1 MRMRGGKMRKKLNV
15 LFIVAMICMLVAC
28 LVACNKGVQDLSKLP
43 DEFGG
48 NESEFVYKDAYLKFS
63 FPKQPSSVFSS
74 IYVDEFDISDV
85 IYSIVYTDGK
95 TTTEVNGGSVTEE
108 MVVEDDR
115 PLLSS
120 VGHHMIHVS
129 TTLADGKTAT
139 GSFALHLKDHSLA
152 VDRVTWKFL
161 LGDSGSGGF
170 ATAYFGSVQQNVA
183 TIEID
188 KGIVFSSWD
197 EFISEFKMRLS
208 GRALV
213 ALKYEGGRLSPTQG
227 FDGGFVVEKDL
238 EFSGEW
244 TNDIINVSFDL
255 NLPSDATVID
265 GVPQDPRLTF
275 ETSQTVPRNIGRIS
289 APKTDTFNVFNGYY
303 FAGWYE
309 NDGDGN
315 LDNDKLW
322 NFSHTVGTT
331 DISLYAKWTERA
343 YSITIYTMGGVF
355 KSDVTNSYHGT
366 YPIDSAEKAIEY
378 GYKAIPSVS
387 RFSTMTGD
395 INRIVLTGF
404 KYGDRYDQYVAKIDV
419 GQKDENGAQK
429 YVFLKVQEILQN
441 LTKGGTFVRTD
452 GIYSDSQCTIPVANK
467 TTVESDGAGGFY
479 DIVYIKWVFNAPEIE
494 EGEQQ
499 SEYETRVHIR
509 YSQYLVNVVF
519 KDSITLKSDGT
530 LRLDKVVDDSI
541 NELKI
546 PDKIRFNGA
555 DHYVTE
561 IGEKA
566 AMDLKTLSKLD
577 LREASHLTK
586 IGAEAFS
593 HCPALQDVIMPINN
607 NIETVGRNT
616 FFKTN
621 FENNY
626 SKNNGG
632 LQFIVINKTLYDYV
646 GAENIDPKS
655 ITSLDLSV
663 GAYYTEANC
672 SLTQEQMD
680 EANAQLASVN
690 RIGAGAFELL
700 TNLEEIKLGDNVEFI
715 DNYAF
720 VNLKSFKNIIVNETA
735 KLSYIGERAFDENA
749 PIFTAESPL
758 FTNDA
763 VIIGKTYYRYVDR
776 TATEATIPAYIK
788 YIAPEAFIGCVNMT
802 NISFLNSNNIEGI
815 GKDAFFSTKWIQK
828 DDGTYIINGF
838 VIINGIV
845 AEYFGNNFNGEK
857 ADIVVP
863 QNASRIE
870 PYAFDSFSQDVKT
883 IQIHDGITKI
893 GDYAF
898 YGAISLE
905 SIIFGDVAVENNR
918 LVGAPSISDK
928 SFLNQNDVIAFGLH
942 LYFREEV
949 IDLLYKLSTAGNFDA
964 IADPITRQWANLYST
979 NSSIFIVEKVS
990 NVWIDKEVIST
1001 NLLQTTSGRMA
1012 YFDKYGDG
1020 TIPNALVVISNTG
1033 VTQKQD
1039 LNPIDNELEF
1049 VLITNKENDEYRT
1062 YYEEGKTK
1070 YVVKF
1075 TYHGSKEG
1083 CTLTAGE
1090 ENLFVFESTK
1100 AIMNAPKFYSSTLY
1114 ESDRNVI
1121 PVDGYNEGANNYWI
1135 EGFDG
1140 QVSGSSVPTFYT
1152 SNTGVNVKFCYKDI
1166 DGNKCEMPLRILSF
1180 STNVEKTMD
1189 KAIFAVD
1196 FNGLGEYRFSINYS
1210 VVKSLFNEIKQS
1222 SSISIPLNGDPV
1234 IHFNRYQVELIGQDG
1249 SSKPVSLNVSNFNV
1263 IKVDGVPSQRVN
1275 TTVIGRH
1282 TMTIQY
1288 TKDDAESVLEKQVIY
1303 TVVLDADSTIFQ
1315 YEVLNDRTK
1324 TAKIVGV
1331 SLTARTADTLVL
1343 PETCQING
1351 TDYTVV
1357 EIADNVFQNFQ
1368 YLRSVYLSTTIRKIG
1383 KFAFANCPIL
1393 ENVLMVDI
1401 VGAQFIEIPQDL
1413 FEDVR
1418 TISQTD
1424 TTIIKEVRLTTL
1436 KGVDVGELTAVKVR
1450 ASYTYKD
1457 KTTGMTTIC
1466 NIVQAN
1472 RTIAVDN
1479 DLNAVKVYMPD
1490 TIYNEYFMLYNDVES
1505 EPEIYHG
1512 EFVFEPK
1519 NNLPS
1524 ALMSIGNSAFSDCTF
1539 LKTIEISKCNNLEY
1553 IGVSAFSKSG
1563 LESIALP
1570 NNANLT
1576 VINNQ
1581 CFENCAS
1588 LKTVTMYDNIQVLAA
1603 GCFNDCI
1610 SLEHINTISTKDG
1623 VETLLVDTLCCQ
1635 TIENGVFNNCSNLT
1649 EITLTAD
1656 VTMVGDS
1663 VFSSCNALVIYCETT
1678 ESNTSS
1684 WKASWAGQR
1693 PVVWDCKNNNIAD
1706 DGETVYV
1713 FEEGICYSYKVG
1725 QTGELIA
1732 TVARQRSGLT
1742 TATIKSQITGKD
1754 GNTYTVKSIGDS
1766 AFMNCSRLESVTV
1779 PTSIERIESD
1789 AFRNCISLTTFK
1801 FEGGNSLTYINSSA
1815 FAGCSDTF
1823 VPPTIQS

>member
-1 MRMRGGKMRKKLNV
+1 MRKKLNV
-15 LFIVAMICMLVAC
+15 LFIVAMILMLVAC

-43 DEFGG
+43 DEVGVNNG
-48 NESEFVYKDAYLKFS
+48 EFVYKDAYLKFA

-108 MVVEDDR
+108 MVVEADR

-129 TTLADGKTAT
+129 TTLEDGKVAT

-152 VDRVTWKFL
+152 VERVTWKFRL
-161 LGDSGSGGF
+161 TDSGSGGT
-170 ATAYFGSVQQNVA
+170 ATAYFGTVQQSVA
-183 TIEID
+183 TIELD
-188 KGIVFSSWD
+188 KGIVFSSWE
-197 EFISEFKMRLS
+197 EFVGEFRMRLN

-213 ALKYEGGRLSPTQG
+213 ALTYAGGKLSPTQG
-227 FDGGFVVEKDL
+227 FDGGFKVTSDL

-244 TNDIINVSFDL
+244 TDDIINVSFDL

-265 GVPQDPRLTF
+265 QVADPRPTF
-275 ETSQTVPRNIGRIS
+275 ETSQTVARNTGKIT
-289 APKTDTFNVFNGYY
+289 APKTETFNVFNGYY

-331 DISLYAKWTERA
+331 DIALYAKWTERT

-355 KSDVTNSYHGT
+355 KDDVTHSYQGA
-366 YPIDSAEKAIEY
+366 YPIDSAEKAQEY
-378 GYKAIPSVS
+378 GYKVVPSVS
-387 RFSTMTGD
+387 RFSTVTGD
-395 INRIVLTGF
+395 INRLVITGF
-404 KYGDRYDQYVAKIDV
+404 KYGDRYEQYVTKIDV
-419 GQKDENGAQK
+419 GQKDENGAPK
-429 YVFLKVQEILQN
+429 YVFLKVREILQN
-441 LTKGGTFVRTD
+441 LTKGGTYVRTD
-452 GIYSDSQCTIPVANK
+452 GIYSDSQCTIPVANP
-467 TTVESDGAGGFY
+467 TTVVSDGKGGFS
-479 DIVYIKWVFNAPEIE
+479 DIGYVKWVFNAPERT

-499 SEYETRVHIR
+499 AEYETRVHLI

-519 KDSITLKSDGT
+519 KDSITLKTDGT

-561 IGEKA
+561 IGADA
-566 AMDLKTLSKLD
+566 AMDIKSLSKLD
-577 LREASHLTK
+577 MREASHLTE
-586 IGAEAFS
+586 IGEEAFS
-593 HCPALQDVIMPINN
+593 HCSALHDVIMPINN
-607 NIETVGRNT
+607 NIERVGRNA
-616 FFKTN
+616 FYKTD

-632 LQFIVINKTLYDYV
+632 LQFIIINKTLYDYV

-672 SLTQEQMD
+672 TLTQEQMD

-690 RIGAGAFELL
+690 RIGAGVFELL
-700 TNLEEIKLGDNVEFI
+700 TNLEEIKLGDSVEYI

-720 VNLKSFKNIIVNETA
+720 VRLKSLKNVIVSDTA
-735 KLSYIGERAFDENA
+735 KLSYIGEHAFDESA

-758 FTNDA
+758 FVNDA
-763 VIIGKTYYRYVDR
+763 VIIGKTFYRFVDR
-776 TATEATIPAYIK
+776 TATEATIPAHIK
-788 YIAPEAFIGCVNMT
+788 YISPEAFIGCVNMT

-828 DDGTYIINGF
+828 NDGTYIINGF
-838 VIINGIV
+838 VIVNGIV
-845 AEYFGNNFNGEK
+845 AEYFGNNFNGEN

-863 QNASRIE
+863 RNAIRIA
-870 PYAFDSFSQDVKT
+870 PYTFDSFSQDVKT
-883 IQIHDGITKI
+883 IQIHDGITKL

-905 SIIFGDVAVENNR
+905 SIIFADITVENNR
-918 LVGAPSISDK
+918 LVGAPSISAK
-928 SFLNQNDVIAFGLH
+928 SFLNHDEVIAFGLH
-942 LYFREEV
+942 LYFRQEV
-949 IDLLYKLSTAGNFDA
+949 ITLLQELNKGNLDS
-964 IADPITRQWANLYST
+964 IADPITRQWANFYST
-979 NSSIFIVEKVS
+979 NSSIFVAEEVS
-990 NVWIDKEVIST
+990 SVWIDKEVIST
-1001 NLLQTTSGRMA
+1001 NLLQTTPGGNA
-1012 YFDKYGDG
+1012 FFDKYGEG

-1033 VTQKQD
+1033 VAQKQD
-1039 LNPIDNELEF
+1039 LNPVDNELEF
-1049 VLITNKENDEYRT
+1049 VLITNKETDEYNM

-1075 TYHGSKEG
+1075 TYHGSAKG
-1083 CTLTAGE
+1083 CTTTAGD
-1090 ENLFVFESTK
+1090 ENLFIFESTK
-1100 AIMNAPKFYSSTLY
+1100 AIMGAPNFYSSTQY
-1114 ESDRNVI
+1114 PETRRTI
-1121 PVDGYNEGANNYWI
+1121 PVDGFVEGVNNYWI

-1166 DGNKCEMPLRILSF
+1166 DGNKCEMPIRILSF

-1189 KAIFAVD
+1189 TAIFAVN
-1196 FNGLGEYRFSINYS
+1196 FNGLGEYRFSVKYS
-1210 VVKSLFNEIKQS
+1210 VVKSLFKEIKQS
-1222 SSISIPLNGDPV
+1222 SSISIPLNGDPT

-1249 SSKPVSLNVSNFNV
+1249 SSKGLALNLSNFGL

-1275 TTVIGRH
+1275 TTVLGRH
-1282 TMTIQY
+1282 TLTIQY
-1288 TKDDAESVLEKQVIY
+1288 TKDDAEGILEKQVIY
-1303 TVVLDADSTIFQ
+1303 TVVLNADANQFQ
-1315 YEVLNDRTK
+1315 YEVLNERTK

-1331 SLTARTADTLVL
+1331 TLTARTADTLVL

-1383 KFAFANCPIL
+1383 KFAFADCPIL
-1393 ENVLMVDI
+1393 ENVYMVDLI
-1401 VGAQFIEIPQDL
+1401 GAQFLEIPQDL
-1413 FEDVR
+1413 FEEVR
-1418 TISQTD
+1418 IISQTD
-1424 TTIIKEVRLTTL
+1424 TTIVKEVRLTTL
-1436 KGVDVGELTAVKVR
+1436 KGVNVGENTAVKVR

-1457 KTTGMTTIC
+1457 ETTGITTIC
-1466 NIVQAN
+1466 NVVQAERN
-1472 RTIAVDN
+1472 LTADF
-1479 DLNAVKVYMPD
+1479 DLNTVKVYMPD
-1490 TIYNEYFMLYNDVES
+1490 TIYNEYYFLVGDSEV
-1505 EPEIYHG
+1505 EPEIYNG
-1512 EFVFEPK
+1512 ELVFEPM
-1519 NNLPS
+1519 NRLPS
-1524 ALMSIGNSAFSDCTF
+1524 SLMYIGNSAFSGCTF
-1539 LKTIEISKCNNLEY
+1539 LKAIEISKCNNLEY

-1563 LESIALP
+1563 LESITIP
-1570 NNANLT
+1570 NSANLT
-1576 VINNQ
+1576 VLNNL
-1581 CFENCAS
+1581 CFENCAN
-1588 LKTVTMYDNIQVLAA
+1588 LKTVTMYDNIKAIAA

-1610 SLEHINTISTKDG
+1610 SLEHVNTISTKDG
-1623 VETLLVDTLCCQ
+1623 AETLLNDTLCCQ

-1649 EITLTAD
+1649 QITLTTD

-1663 VFSSCNALVIYCETT
+1663 VFSSCNALVIYCKMLESET
-1678 ESNTSS
+1678 SA

-1693 PVVWDCKNNNIAD
+1693 PVVWDCDNNDVAD

-1742 TATIKSQITGKD
+1742 TATIKSQITVTEKD
-1754 GNTYTVKSIGDS
+1754 GSVKTYTVKSIGDS
-1766 AFMNCSRLESVTV
+1766 AFMNCSKLESVTI
-1779 PTSIERIESD
+1779 PTTIERIESD
-1789 AFRNCISLTTFK
+1789 AFRNCVSLTTFK
-1801 FEGGNSLTYINSSA
+1801 FEGANSLTYINSSA